1 MHGAWDGVLGFN
13 APLFER
19 ADETGF
25 SKTQNVDYIVQY
37 WLSKNVAKEKL
48 NLGMATYGR
57 SFIMSGSSPAPGSPA
72 KVAGAPGKVY
82 FYINKFI
89 IIIQSIWK
97 FLLKVHY

>member
-57 SFIMSGSSPAPGSPA
+57 SFIMSGNSPAPGAPA
-72 KVAGAPGKVY
+72 KVAGAPGKVS
-82 FYINKFI
+82 FFF
-89 IIIQSIWK
+89 
-97 FLLKVHY
+97 FLF